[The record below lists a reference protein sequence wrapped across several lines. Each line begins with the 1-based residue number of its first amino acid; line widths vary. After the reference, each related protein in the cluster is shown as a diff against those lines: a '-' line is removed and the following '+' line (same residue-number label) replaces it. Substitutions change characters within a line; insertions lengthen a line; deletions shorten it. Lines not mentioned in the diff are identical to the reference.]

1 LLEITKGLGIRQ
13 ETLATTLCSPL
24 SITQKFDREFVT
36 SIKQRSALLQPST
49 RVPDR
54 RETTG
59 TRNVATPTAPPREAG
74 TRPELEHAARPQ
86 RRGNVALQKATC

>member
-24 SITQKFDREFVT
+24 SVTQKFDREFVT

-54 RETTG
+54 R
-59 TRNVATPTAPPREAG
+59 
-74 TRPELEHAARPQ
+74 
-86 RRGNVALQKATC
+86 